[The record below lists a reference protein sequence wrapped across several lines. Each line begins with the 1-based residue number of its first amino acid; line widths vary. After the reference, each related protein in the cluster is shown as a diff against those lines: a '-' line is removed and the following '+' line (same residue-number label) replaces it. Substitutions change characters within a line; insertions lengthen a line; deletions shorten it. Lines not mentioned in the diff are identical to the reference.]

1 GQAAVKLR
9 FRGSLCQL
17 RRPPGLPFSFAFLCS
32 SLSVGPRRSA
42 ASKAGPSFSSGVD
55 LERSLHQSQAVGLC
69 SARGR
74 CSLLTGSV
82 SSTGGRLFPDEVF
95 PVSTCLGLSYGV
107 WRFGEAR
114 VVRVVL
120 HRLVS
125 RRWWTCVGVTVL
137 VSPTPA
143 FPVATCVDT
152 AARVAARDAG
162 QI

>member
-1 GQAAVKLR
+1 MFDKNWSEHGCPRVFFSLLIKCSNLSLTKLGQAAVKLR
-9 FRGSLCQL
+9 FRRSLCRL

-42 ASKAGPSFSSGVD
+42 ASKACPSFSSGVD
-55 LERSLHQSQAVGLC
+55 LERSLHRSQAVGLC

-74 CSLLTGSV
+74 RSRLTGSV

-95 PVSTCLGLSYGV
+95 PVWTWLGLSYGV

-114 VVRVVL
+114 VVRLVL

-125 RRWWTCVGVTVL
+125 RR
-137 VSPTPA
+137 
-143 FPVATCVDT
+143 
-152 AARVAARDAG
+152 
-162 QI
+162 

>member
-1 GQAAVKLR
+1 
-9 FRGSLCQL
+9 
-17 RRPPGLPFSFAFLCS
+17 
-32 SLSVGPRRSA
+32 
-42 ASKAGPSFSSGVD
+42 SSGVD

-125 RRWWTCVGVTVL
+125 RRWCPANPVRVGFEDSRSRAPCLFLLL
-137 VSPTPA
+137 VISGG
-143 FPVATCVDT
+143 
-152 AARVAARDAG
+152 RVWV
-162 QI
+162 